1 MKIFLLTSTRADF
14 GLLKNLIKKLNKDK
28 KFNLK
33 VIVTGSHLS
42 KKHGL
47 SLNEIKQSKIKV
59 FKKIKISNSTK
70 SNTFLLNDI
79 GILSKKLSYLINQEK
94 PHLMI
99 LLGDRYETLGAALAA
114 YISKIPIA
122 HIHGGEITSG
132 SLDDGFR
139 HSISKLSTIHFVS
152 NLFYKKRLIQLGE
165 NPKTIFN
172 VGSLG
177 VENIFKTKLLEKDE
191 LQNRLKIKFKNNIL
205 SICLQPEI
213 TKSVTLKLV
222 NETLS
227 ALKNYNDKTLIFT
240 LPGVDLNNSVI
251 TDKLKYFVKRKK
263 NAFLFKTLGSQNYL
277 SLLKISDACIGNS
290 SSGIIEM
297 PTFNK
302 PTINIGTRQ
311 EGRVRAKSVIDVS
324 INRKEIQK
332 KINLIYDKKVS
343 KNFTNPYNK
352 SNTSKNIISI
362 LKNFN
367 INKHKIKKF
376 FDISFKL

>member
-1 MKIFLLTSTRADF
+1 MMDLDILSASYLQSISCLIYF
-14 GLLKNLIKKLNKDK
+14 IKK
-28 KFNLK
+28 
-33 VIVTGSHLS
+33 
-42 KKHGL
+42 
-47 SLNEIKQSKIKV
+47 
-59 FKKIKISNSTK
+59 
-70 SNTFLLNDI
+70 
-79 GILSKKLSYLINQEK
+79 
-94 PHLMI
+94 
-99 LLGDRYETLGAALAA
+99 
-114 YISKIPIA
+114 
-122 HIHGGEITSG
+122 
-132 SLDDGFR
+132 
-139 HSISKLSTIHFVS
+139 
-152 NLFYKKRLIQLGE
+152 LIQLGE

-213 TKSVTLKLV
+213 TKLVTLKLV

-324 INRKEIQK
+324 INRKYK
-332 KINLIYDKKVS
+332 KKLI
-343 KNFTNPYNK
+343 
-352 SNTSKNIISI
+352 
-362 LKNFN
+362 
-367 INKHKIKKF
+367 
-376 FDISFKL
+376 